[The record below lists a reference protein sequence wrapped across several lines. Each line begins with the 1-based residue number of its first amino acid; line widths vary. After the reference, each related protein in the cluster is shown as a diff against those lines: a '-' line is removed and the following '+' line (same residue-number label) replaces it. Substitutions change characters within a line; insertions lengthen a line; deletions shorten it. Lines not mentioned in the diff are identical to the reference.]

1 MKRKERKAARNKL
14 DRAIAKTKKK
24 NNNNRKQAN
33 EQTYERK
40 IEQEKIVRKI
50 ECTFVLGDVF
60 VVLFSMLL
68 IRSI

>member
-14 DRAIAKTKKK
+14 DRAIAKTKKKK

-68 IRSI
+68 I